1 MTGSGSRSEVGDG
14 RNWSLNASLLMARN
28 GFRANALWRRMRGLL
43 GPRGAADSRPVAA
56 VVAAFD
62 ALAAEARGDATWAAV
77 GRPVAACAQSD
88 NLPWT
93 ALNEGVETDPWPS
106 SEDRE
111 VVKRALSAV
120 RQHCG

>member
-1 MTGSGSRSEVGDG
+1 MGDG
-14 RNWSLNASLLMARN
+14 RNWSLNASLLMARK

-43 GPRGAADSRPVAA
+43 GLRGAADSRPVAA

-77 GRPVAACAQSD
+77 GRPVAACAD
-88 NLPWT
+88 GARRHWT
-93 ALNEGVETDPWPS
+93 ARIEGVEGDPWPS

-111 VVKRALSAV
+111 VVLGNQGK
-120 RQHCG
+120 